1 MNGGQS
7 FNQFEWLGLS
17 ERRESALVSI
27 QAVQSVQIDRN
38 AKVGLSFFFGAIA

>member
-7 FNQFEWLGLS
+7 FKQFEWLGLS

-27 QAVQSVQIDRN
+27 QAVRTIQTDLN
-38 AKVGLSFFFGAIA
+38 AKTGFPAGALA